1 MSSSLFPM
9 NQMDQKQN
17 NGNGVSQVN
26 DYLERT
32 GQTPEQA
39 VRNICRER
47 GIDVDQLL
55 RMIKNMT

>member
-47 GIDVDQLL
+47 GIDVDQFL